1 MGVDIYPLSL
11 GFTEC
16 YVIKGEEAI
25 MIDSGIPSKES
36 LLKAIKKTP
45 VAPKD
50 IRLIIITHGHFDH
63 IGSAKVL
70 KELTGAKVAMHRVD
84 KDCLEKSE
92 LRMPKAVNAWGNILK
107 VALYSIKFFIK
118 LPATKVDMVIGD
130 DGLPLTDYG
139 VPGRVIYTPGH
150 TLGSLSVLLDSGE
163 AFVGD
168 LAMNKLPLRF
178 GPGLPI
184 FAEDIQKVKESWKYL
199 LEKGA
204 RRVYPGHGKP
214 FSAEVLRRALA

>member
-1 MGVDIYPLSL
+1 MGVDIYPLNL

-16 YVIKGEEAI
+16 YIIKGEEAI
-25 MIDSGIPSKES
+25 MIDSSTSSKES
-36 LLKAIKKTP
+36 FLKAIKKTP
-45 VAPKD
+45 VAPED
-50 IRLIIITHGHFDH
+50 IQLIVITHGHFDH
-63 IGSAKVL
+63 IGSVNVL
-70 KELTGAKVAMHRVD
+70 KELTGAKVAMHRLD
-84 KDCLEKSE
+84 KNCLEKPE
-92 LRMPKAVNAWGNILK
+92 LRMPKAVGAWGIVLK
-107 VALYSIKFFIK
+107 TLLYLIKFFIK
-118 LPATKVDMVIGD
+118 LPTTKVDLVIGD
-130 DGLPLTDYG
+130 EGLPLTDYG